1 MAVLA
6 LWLACTGDE
15 PPSPAPDPPT
25 WAGPDRC
32 ATCHEAEHAAHQTSG
47 HAATLIPVAG
57 EAPAASWSLPEP
69 HAGLAPEPPG
79 DLTWDQVGWSFG
91 GHSHKQRFLDADG
104 FFVTG
109 PAVQWNVQSG
119 RWAAFEPR
127 DDPKPF
133 VCGSC
138 HTTGFDPEG
147 HQDGHEGLAGTW
159 AASGVQC
166 EACHGPGSAHV
177 DAPEQHPLD
186 VDASAEACRDCH
198 VEESD
203 AVLVAKD
210 GFLWVNQQYTE
221 LQASTMGELACTDC
235 HDAHQGSRAT
245 PAGVTAGC
253 EGCHE
258 ERSAAPHAETPCT
271 ACHMPPMVASAESDA
286 ATWTGDLATHLFRVE
301 PDPTAPQFSDDGTEA
316 HPRITLDFACR
327 GCHRDGGE
335 AAEQDDTAL
344 AEEAVRVH
352 GVR

>member
-79 DLTWDQVGWSFG
+79 DLTWDQVGWSCG

-186 VDASAEACRDCH
+186 VDASAE
-198 VEESD
+198 
-203 AVLVAKD
+203 
-210 GFLWVNQQYTE
+210 
-221 LQASTMGELACTDC
+221 
-235 HDAHQGSRAT
+235 
-245 PAGVTAGC
+245 
-253 EGCHE
+253 
-258 ERSAAPHAETPCT
+258 
-271 ACHMPPMVASAESDA
+271 SDA